1 MNTGGEAADQVIRI
15 SLNGMEVAAKISG
28 KAALEIANMLYAVMK
43 DQKKTKGK
51 TRLENL
57 ISTGKPLS
65 VFTLKSSDLASF
77 QKEAKKYGILYYA
90 VRNQRSNFDGMV
102 DIMVKTEDSSRINR
116 IVERFKLSDVSQTAQ
131 VKTDI
136 EKTRATK
143 KQKAEQEIVRPTK
156 SPQTIQKEEQELSS
170 LQKEENS
177 VNPKVAKPTK
187 SRPSEPIFNPVVEG
201 TNDKQEKPS
210 VRAELKQ
217 IKKELE
223 KETTLKDKDNVKVNK
238 KQMLPKHQQPKIKK
252 KRTKER

>member
-136 EKTRATK
+136 EKTRAAK
-143 KQKAEQEIVRPTK
+143 KQKA
-156 SPQTIQKEEQELSS
+156 EQELSS

-177 VNPKVAKPTK
+177 ANPKVAKTTK

-223 KETTLKDKDNVKVNK
+223 KETTLKDKDDVKVNK
-238 KQMLPKHQQPKIKK
+238 KQMPPKHQQPKIKK

>member
-1 MNTGGEAADQVIRI
+1 
-15 SLNGMEVAAKISG
+15 
-28 KAALEIANMLYAVMK
+28 
-43 DQKKTKGK
+43 
-51 TRLENL
+51 
-57 ISTGKPLS
+57 
-65 VFTLKSSDLASF
+65 
-77 QKEAKKYGILYYA
+77 
-90 VRNQRSNFDGMV
+90 
-102 DIMVKTEDSSRINR
+102 MVKTEDSSRINR

-136 EKTRATK
+136 EKTRAAK
-143 KQKAEQEIVRPTK
+143 KQKAEQEIVRPSK

-177 VNPKVAKPTK
+177 ANPKVAKTTK

-223 KETTLKDKDNVKVNK
+223 KETTLKDKDDVKVNK
-238 KQMLPKHQQPKIKK
+238 KQMPPKHQQPKIKK

>member
-136 EKTRATK
+136 EKTRAAK
-143 KQKAEQEIVRPTK
+143 KQKAEQEIVRPSK

-177 VNPKVAKPTK
+177 ANPKVAKTTK
-187 SRPSEPIFNPVVEG
+187 SRPSEPISGTQREDHKDIPVYVL
-201 TNDKQEKPS
+201 S
-210 VRAELKQ
+210 
-217 IKKELE
+217 
-223 KETTLKDKDNVKVNK
+223 
-238 KQMLPKHQQPKIKK
+238 
-252 KRTKER
+252 

>member
-136 EKTRATK
+136 EKTRAAK
-143 KQKAEQEIVRPTK
+143 KQKAEQEIVRPSK

-177 VNPKVAKPTK
+177 VNPKVAKTAK

-223 KETTLKDKDNVKVNK
+223 KETTLKDKDDVKVNK

-252 KRTKER
+252 KRVK

>member
-1 MNTGGEAADQVIRI
+1 MNTGGEAADQIIRI
-15 SLNGMEVAAKISG
+15 SLNGMEVAAKITG

-65 VFTLKSSDLASF
+65 VFTLKSGDLASF

-90 VRNQRSNFDGMV
+90 VRNQRSHFDGMV

-136 EKTRATK
+136 EKTRAAK
-143 KQKAEQEIVRPTK
+143 KQKTEQEIVRPSK
-156 SPQTIQKEEQELSS
+156 SPQTIQKEEELSS

-177 VNPKVAKPTK
+177 TNPKVAKTTK

-223 KETTLKDKDNVKVNK
+223 KETTFKNKDDVKVNK
-238 KQMLPKHQQPKIKK
+238 KQLSSKHQQPKTKK
-252 KRTKER
+252 KKTKER

>member
-156 SPQTIQKEEQELSS
+156 SPQTVQKEEQELSS
-170 LQKEENS
+170 LQEEQNS
-177 VNPKVAKPTK
+177 VNPKVAKMTK

>member
-177 VNPKVAKPTK
+177 VNPKVTKTTK